1 MNLTPKAK
9 RLWDQ
14 IPGEH
19 QVKLL
24 NNVYCVACRTMV
36 GIQVERGV
44 VKKGDLVLRGRCV
57 TCNYE
62 VARLI
67 EST

>member
-9 RLWDQ
+9 QLWDT
-14 IPGEH
+14 IPGEF

-24 NNVYCVACRTMV
+24 NNVYCVNCRKSR
-36 GIQVERGV
+36 GIKVEKGFV
-44 VKKGDLVLRGRCV
+44 EDGDLILKGTCT

-67 EST
+67 ESS